1 MSGWSRVMGGNKTCV
16 FFQPGRNKKL
26 EVGKSWR
33 RRRKCPSVDSRSRKG
48 RG

>member
-33 RRRKCPSVDSRSRKG
+33 RRSKCPSVDSHFRKG
-48 RG
+48 CG